1 MTTNKSRQEK
11 AQSHIHMMNLSHTND
26 KQKEFKTGDFPGG
39 GEVNPPFNVGDT
51 GLIPWL

>member
-11 AQSHIHMMNLSHTND
+11 AQSIYMMNLSHTND

-39 GEVNPPFNVGDT
+39 GEESTFQCRGHRFNAGS
-51 GLIPWL
+51 GN